1 MASNVVAQWS
11 NAVPLH
17 EQHENQYPRAA
28 SATRGASN
36 TYQDSS
42 NYAYGS
48 VSKRPSNTNMRAEG
62 NGQRSRNNS
71 IPRKRSAKPLRPQ
84 EKSADEP
91 DEGWIHRDKLRE
103 IEIQEMEQAGMR
115 VRQPRRSESAG
126 PGASQRSNS
135 RSMSRNGLRRPMS
148 RDQMRESPV
157 DDTGFGEFKRKRV
170 STIPAADASEEKEA
184 EMYHRSAELRPLEE
198 LAAPQP
204 GFRQHSGRPSTS
216 RIPIS
221 KASPVPVPH
230 TMVDRDSPLP
240 RSRHGSNRWS
250 GNWEDLQYAR
260 KSRSGSVG
268 SQVLLDDE
276 GFRTPSRPAS
286 SHLRGS
292 LDERGG
298 FNYSPPKARVPSK
311 DNPTSGAR
319 KASVRS
325 SSRPPTSGGF
335 KPRARSGTAGAGP
348 RPLSSGGPKN
358 PINRPEGDAPWLA
371 SMYKPDPRLPPEEQM
386 LPTHAKRLA
395 KEQGILPSEENY
407 DEMYE
412 RGLDGQQDNL
422 REPSLGRQQEQDQQQ
437 QQQQQQHHLS
447 PRAGSPTKSARSSN
461 PQDGTWPLASPKES
475 DPGSPRP
482 GTSGGGYRIT
492 PTIANRPNLPSNTS
506 NPTSTSEKGITTPH
520 NPTPRVPDFDK
531 DEEESEPRKKKGCL
545 GCVVM

>member
-1 MASNVVAQWS
+1 
-11 NAVPLH
+11 VPLH

-28 SATRGASN
+28 GATRGASH
-36 TYQDSS
+36 TYQESP

-84 EKSADEP
+84 EKPADEP

-170 STIPAADASEEKEA
+170 STIPAADASEEQEA
-184 EMYHRSAELRPLEE
+184 EMYHRGGSELQPLEE

-240 RSRHGSNRWS
+240 RSRQGSNRFS

-268 SQVLLDDE
+268 SQVLLDDD

-311 DNPTSGAR
+311 ENPTSGAR
-319 KASVRS
+319 KAS
-325 SSRPPTSGGF
+325 SSRPPTSGGY
-335 KPRARSGTAGAGP
+335 KPRARSGTTGA

-358 PINRPEGDAPWLA
+358 PINRPEGEAPWLA

-395 KEQGILPSEENY
+395 QEQGTLPSEQNY
-407 DEMYE
+407 DEMYD
-412 RGLDGQQDNL
+412 RGLDGQQHNL
-422 REPSLGRQQEQDQQQ
+422 QQPNLEQQQ
-437 QQQQQQHHLS
+437 QQQHLS

-461 PQDGTWPLASPKES
+461 HQA
-475 DPGSPRP
+475 PR
-482 GTSGGGYRIT
+482 
-492 PTIANRPNLPSNTS
+492 
-506 NPTSTSEKGITTPH
+506 
-520 NPTPRVPDFDK
+520 F
-531 DEEESEPRKKKGCL
+531 
-545 GCVVM
+545 CVVMAHSLCSLPSRVSFSEQVTLLRRLFLIFLHFPNLHLFL

>member
-28 SATRGASN
+28 GSTRGASH
-36 TYQDSS
+36 TYQESP

-48 VSKRPSNTNMRAEG
+48 VGKRPSNTNMRAEG

-84 EKSADEP
+84 EKPVDEP

-170 STIPAADASEEKEA
+170 STIPAADASEEQEA
-184 EMYHRSAELRPLEE
+184 EMYHRGGSELQPLEE

-240 RSRHGSNRWS
+240 RSRQGSNRFS

-268 SQVLLDDE
+268 SQVLLDDD

-311 DNPTSGAR
+311 DTPTSGAR
-319 KASVRS
+319 KAS
-325 SSRPPTSGGF
+325 SSRPPTSGGY
-335 KPRARSGTAGAGP
+335 KPRARSGTAGA

-358 PINRPEGDAPWLA
+358 PINRPEGEAPWLA

-395 KEQGILPSEENY
+395 QEQGILPNEQNY

-412 RGLDGQQDNL
+412 RGLDGQQHNL
-422 REPSLGRQQEQDQQQ
+422 QQPSLEQQQ
-437 QQQQQQHHLS
+437 QQHLS

-461 PQDGTWPLASPKES
+461 PQDGTWPLASPKDSE
-475 DPGSPRP
+475 PGSPRP
-482 GTSGGGYRIT
+482 GTSGGYRIT
-492 PTIANRPNLPSNTS
+492 PTIASRPNLPSNPS
-506 NPTSTSEKGITTPH
+506 NPTSTSEKDITTPH

-531 DEEESEPRKKKGCL
+531 DEEEPEPRKKKGCM

>member
-28 SATRGASN
+28 SATRGASH

-62 NGQRSRNNS
+62 DGQRSRNNS

-84 EKSADEP
+84 QKPIDEP

-157 DDTGFGEFKRKRV
+157 EDTGFGEFKRKRV
-170 STIPAADASEEKEA
+170 STIPAADASEEQEA
-184 EMYHRSAELRPLEE
+184 EMYHRSGSELRPLEE

-221 KASPVPVPH
+221 KVSPVPVPH

-250 GNWEDLQYAR
+250 GNWDDLQYAR
-260 KSRSGSVG
+260 KARSGSVG
-268 SQVLLDDE
+268 SQVLLDDD
-276 GFRTPSRPAS
+276 GFRTPSRPVS
-286 SHLRGS
+286 SHMRGS
-292 LDERGG
+292 LEERGG
-298 FNYSPPKARVPSK
+298 YNYSPPKARVPSK
-311 DNPTSGAR
+311 EAPTSGAR
-319 KASVRS
+319 KAS
-325 SSRPPTSGGF
+325 SSRPPTSGGY
-335 KPRARSGTAGAGP
+335 KPRARSGTAGA
-348 RPLSSGGPKN
+348 RPLSSSGPKN
-358 PINRPEGDAPWLA
+358 PINRPEGEAPWLA

-395 KEQGILPSEENY
+395 QEQGTY
-407 DEMYE
+407 DATAGAQNDDGMY
-412 RGLDGQQDNL
+412 DGQQYNQH
-422 REPSLGRQQEQDQQQ
+422 EQQQEQQQP
-437 QQQQQQHHLS
+437 QHHLS

-461 PQDGTWPLASPKES
+461 NPQDGSTWPLGGGKEGE
-475 DPGSPRP
+475 PGSPRP
-482 GTSGGGYRIT
+482 GTSGGYRIT
-492 PTIANRPNLPSNTS
+492 PTIANRPTLPSNQS
-506 NPTSTSEKGITTPH
+506 NPTSTSEKDITTPH

-531 DEEESEPRKKKGCL
+531 DEEEEPKKKGCM